1 MDYKLLLDHPRER
14 EYISLSQRLDEEHL
28 NSSLV
33 VALYSAAVLC
43 LGQWLKK
50 LKRYMLYNF
59 LIEITINWSLVFEKL
74 TRAYWKFCNRY
85 QL

>member
-43 LGQWLKK
+43 LGQ
-50 LKRYMLYNF
+50 
-59 LIEITINWSLVFEKL
+59 
-74 TRAYWKFCNRY
+74 
-85 QL
+85 